1 VSTPGNEEREETPQ
15 ERADEEI
22 AEHRRLTE
30 EQSEKEAE
38 PLDEH
43 FAPTDDVRP
52 SMPDE
57 EEDEGRTHPAL

>member
-1 VSTPGNEEREETPQ
+1 MSTAGDEEREKTPQ

-22 AEHRRLTE
+22 AERRRLTE
-30 EQSEKEAE
+30 EQSEKDAE

-43 FAPTDDVRP
+43 LPLTDDVRP
-52 SMPDE
+52 SVPDE